1 MIDEVRRDSPP
12 ERAMDFP
19 DLAPWF
25 DAEADAYDEIV
36 AAGDDVAYDE

>member
-1 MIDEVRRDSPP
+1 
-12 ERAMDFP
+12 MDFP

>member
-1 MIDEVRRDSPP
+1 MIEGMCLDSAA
-12 ERAMDFP
+12 ERSMDFP

-36 AAGDDVAYDE
+36 AAGEDVAYDE